1 MFIDINNISL
11 INTDNIDKI
20 EKDKIDSKYV
30 LVFYS
35 KPNRLDEVT
44 QYYKHFENIEDRDR
58 VYDYIKSRINIL

>member
-1 MFIDINNISL
+1 MFVDINNIAL

-20 EKDKIDSKYV
+20 EKDKIDSKYA

-35 KPNRLDEVT
+35 KPNKLDEIT
-44 QYYKHFENIEDRDR
+44 QHYEYFKSIEDRDR